1 MISLSSGLHSSQDA
15 SDIAVLTGALG
26 SGGTEMQLALDLI
39 DVAGARSLLSEL
51 ADAPP
56 EIVEVGT
63 PVVIQE
69 GMGAVTAIKAAAGP
83 AAVSHGHLDLLA

>member
-1 MISLSSGLHSSQDA
+1 
-15 SDIAVLTGALG
+15 
-26 SGGTEMQLALDLI
+26 MQLALDLV

-83 AAVSHGHLDLLA
+83 TAVSPWALA